1 MENNANERLGILES
15 MLRSRCS
22 RQSITE
28 LSPDEVFVFGT
39 DPNGNHKSSA
49 AQLAVAKFGAKV
61 GLAEGFYGQSYAIP
75 VHKFKTEMMVES
87 VNRFLDFAMNN
98 PQLRFHVLP
107 VGCGAAGMD
116 PAFVA
121 LMFRKAIDIP
131 NIFLCEQFIVELK
144 RYYNIGVE
152 ISSDCKTI
160 VRFPMKF
167 KGEYIVPSGVEC
179 IGNSAFMGC
188 CGCNLHLL
196 DSIRRIEKWAFCDM
210 GVLGRSLLIPK
221 SVEFIDDKAFESEYF
236 SPKMAVYYNSYAYRW
251 ARSHSHQYECVDFD
265 EIADMKRRLNDVS
278 CVINRNEGKEYYT
291 IANPSLKKEDLIIGR
306 HWVFV
311 RTLDGRLKFV
321 CGEATDE
328 FILEVC
334 GWHNVVSAAAGFDEV
349 FAVLE
354 SGDVVEASTRK
365 KDVLKH
371 LSNEAYLRF
380 SINSMFDQGYLDWV
394 DTTKR
399 WHGLKLIV
407 ACQGR
412 VAGVLHNGTIIS
424 ISDQGGYEKPENYDG
439 ELECRYGKE
448 VVKLA
453 VSWLHAAVLDVSG
466 RVSVVGAGDCCNA
479 GDVSDWRDIV
489 DVDVFG
495 CYYSCIQTVGLRSD
509 GSVLHT
515 LDCPEIDSWRDVVSV
530 SCLGDSAVV
539 ALRKDGYIMLAGND
553 RRLNS
558 HRGTIKEWPPLIAI
572 RGNYDTLVGVDK
584 DGRLWVSSK

>member
-1 MENNANERLGILES
+1 MEYNAKEKLRILES

-144 RYYNIGVE
+144 RYY
-152 ISSDCKTI
+152 
-160 VRFPMKF
+160 
-167 KGEYIVPSGVEC
+167 
-179 IGNSAFMGC
+179 
-188 CGCNLHLL
+188 
-196 DSIRRIEKWAFCDM
+196 
-210 GVLGRSLLIPK
+210 
-221 SVEFIDDKAFESEYF
+221 
-236 SPKMAVYYNSYAYRW
+236 
-251 ARSHSHQYECVDFD
+251 
-265 EIADMKRRLNDVS
+265 
-278 CVINRNEGKEYYT
+278 T
-291 IANPSLKKEDLIIGR
+291 IANPSFKKEDLIIGR

-380 SINSMFDQGYLDWV
+380 SIKSMFDQGYLDWV

-466 RVSVVGAGDCCNA
+466 RVSVVGAGDYCNA

-553 RRLNS
+553 SRLNS